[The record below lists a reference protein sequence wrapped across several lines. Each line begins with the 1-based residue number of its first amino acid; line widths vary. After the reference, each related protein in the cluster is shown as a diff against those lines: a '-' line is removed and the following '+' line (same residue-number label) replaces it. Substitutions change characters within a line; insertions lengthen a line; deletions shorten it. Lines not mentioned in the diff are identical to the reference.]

1 MAEHNELGKKGE
13 DIAVEYL
20 SRKGY
25 RIIDRNWHNGHEE
38 IDIVAMDGEML
49 VVVEVKTRFSDEFGD
64 PDLAVTKSK
73 QRSSVRTADAYII
86 EHDLDVE
93 TRFDI
98 VSIVLNGKE
107 KKIEHIEDAFY
118 APLKR

>member
-20 SRKGY
+20 RRKGY

-73 QRSSVRTADAYII
+73 QRSIVRTADAYII

-118 APLKR
+118 PTL